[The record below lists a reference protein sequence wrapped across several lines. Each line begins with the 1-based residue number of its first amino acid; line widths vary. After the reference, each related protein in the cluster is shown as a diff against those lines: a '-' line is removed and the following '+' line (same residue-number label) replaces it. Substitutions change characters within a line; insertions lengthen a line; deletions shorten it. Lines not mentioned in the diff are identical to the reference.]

1 MQRIMFRLLV
11 LMMVM
16 VVVVEV
22 VIMMVV
28 AIIVNLV
35 LMVNK
40 VCIQLDIKIKHS
52 TESANI
58 AFN

>member
-1 MQRIMFRLLV
+1 
-11 LMMVM
+11 MMVLAM
-16 VVVVEV
+16 MKVVVV